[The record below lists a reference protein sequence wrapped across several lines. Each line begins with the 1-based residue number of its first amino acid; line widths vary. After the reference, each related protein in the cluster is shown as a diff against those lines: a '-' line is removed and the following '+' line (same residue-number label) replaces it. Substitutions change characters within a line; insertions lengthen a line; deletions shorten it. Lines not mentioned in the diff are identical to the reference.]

1 MCGIFAAY
9 SPAADIQFEH
19 VSSALAELNHR
30 GPDFND
36 CYISVD
42 GKFALGHTLLAIAD
56 ATEFS
61 RQPIQFENLR
71 MTYNGEIYNVS
82 EVRNDLVSAGVTV
95 TTVSDSELLIKAI
108 YYFGFGYLEK
118 ITGCYALVVYD
129 SKTGALYFGRD
140 PYGEKQLVWT
150 RTNAGGV
157 VISSESK
164 ALKHMPGVK
173 LVTNIKR
180 VWQDFIFGFYSPRD
194 ETYFENVHNVEP
206 GVIFSIDAM
215 GRVYEYMKIDS
226 SVLVSYSDEAL
237 LGALSCAVKSQIP
250 EKFSSAII
258 LSGGLDSSI
267 ITSLLDKQ
275 STRLQAFTAYH
286 EGTVS
291 ADFSSAK
298 KLVSTLNNTSLQPVC
313 VTPDEGV
320 DLFSKVT
327 SSLEEPLL
335 DQVYIS
341 QYLLYR
347 SVSQQG
353 LRVAMNGQGADEF
366 WCGYNQHYDF
376 PAQCRAILN
385 HQWHDFYFK
394 KAIDSGLGLMLTEQ
408 EIKNLIEEHLP
419 DTAGREPLEVLTDF
433 SIKNHLRAMLCHED
447 RLSMASSVEVRLPFL
462 DRHVT
467 SLALRLAAKDK
478 IVDGVE
484 KMPLRRAFADRLPH
498 EISQRRKLAFPDAPA
513 KSYREILASNLNAD
527 CFDGIFCHDD
537 FKRFELDGKSPWA
550 MFGVNAFD
558 NLLCRSG

>member
-9 SPAADIQFEH
+9 SPAGDIQVES
-19 VSSALAELNHR
+19 VTRALAELNHR

-36 CYISVD
+36 YYVSADRKV
-42 GKFALGHTLLAIAD
+42 ALGHTLLAIAD
-56 ATEFS
+56 AAEFS
-61 RQPIQFENLR
+61 GQPIQFEHLQ

-82 EVRNDLVSAGVTV
+82 DVRKDLISRGATV

-108 YYFGFGYLEK
+108 YYFGLEYLKK
-118 ITGCYALVVYD
+118 ITGCYAFVVFD
-129 SKTGALYFGRD
+129 SRQGELYFGRD

-150 RTNAGGV
+150 QTDSGAV

-164 ALKHMPGVK
+164 ALKHVPGVQ
-173 LVTNIKR
+173 LRTNIKR

-194 ETYFENVHNVEP
+194 ETYFESIHNAEP
-206 GVIFSIDAM
+206 GVIFSVDAM
-215 GRVYEYMKIDS
+215 GKVSEHMKIDS
-226 SVLVSYSDEAL
+226 SVLLPYSDEAL
-237 LGALSCAVKSQIP
+237 LGALSCAVKNQIP
-250 EKFSSAII
+250 ERYPSAVI

-267 ITSLLDKQ
+267 ITSLLDEQ
-275 STRLQAFTAYH
+275 CTHIQAFTAYH

-291 ADFSSAK
+291 ADFSSAE
-298 KLVSTLNNTSLQPVC
+298 KLVSTLSNTTLQPVC
-313 VTPDEGV
+313 VTPDEGA

-327 SSLEEPLL
+327 YSLEEPLL

-376 PAQCRAILN
+376 PTQSQAILN
-385 HQWHDFYFK
+385 HRWHGYYFQ
-394 KAIDSGLGLMLTEQ
+394 KAIDSGLGLMLTER
-408 EIKNLIEEHLP
+408 EIKTLIEEHLP
-419 DTAGREPLEVLTDF
+419 DARGKEPLEVLTDF

-467 SLALRLAAKDK
+467 SLALHLAAKAK
-478 IVDGVE
+478 VVDGVE
-484 KMPLRRAFADRLPH
+484 KMPLRRAFADRLPP

-513 KSYREILASNLNAD
+513 KNYSEILASNINANF
-527 CFDGIFCHDD
+527 FDGLFSHED
-537 FKRFELDGKSPWA
+537 FKRFEVDGKSPWA

-558 NLLCRSG
+558 NVLCRRS